1 MSFFLLLG
9 TIADAAPTPP
19 PSFGVPNTSSA
30 SPGGSPIEIDD
41 CTAGMSEGLLISRS
55 NGSFKIVFTNEGAVV
70 ADLVRFQINFGSESI
85 FIRDVGKYSPGV
97 TITHVYKRRGGNV
110 VSSPLL
116 KPAAL
121 TCSLIA
127 AHFVDG
133 TEWTP
138 PTEGSAPANVAPPQA
153 IGNGFIAVQLEQT
166 TKGVTVKFALP
177 GGPAQKAGITQ
188 GDVIEAVDGQR
199 VATINEA
206 VTMLSASPAG
216 TVLQISISRAGTK
229 IVVPVTV
236 TQRPPATS

>member
-1 MSFFLLLG
+1 
-9 TIADAAPTPP
+9 
-19 PSFGVPNTSSA
+19 
-30 SPGGSPIEIDD
+30 
-41 CTAGMSEGLLISRS
+41 MSEGLLISRS

-70 ADLVRFQINFGSESI
+70 ADLVRFRIDFGSERI

-97 TITHVYKRRGGNV
+97 TITHIYKRRGGNV

-121 TCSLIA
+121 SCSLIA

-133 TEWTP
+133 SEWTP
-138 PTEGSAPANVAPPQA
+138 TGERTTPANTATNPT

-166 TKGVTVKFALP
+166 TTGVTVKFALP
-177 GGPAQKAGITQ
+177 GGPAQIAGITQ

-206 VTMLSASPAG
+206 VTMLSASPVG
-216 TVLQISISRAGTK
+216 TVLQISISRSGTK
-229 IVVPVTV
+229 LVVPVTV
-236 TQRPPATS
+236 VARPPAAS